1 MSQFDRLV
9 SQLFR
14 RPGLAHSG
22 SRQLLT
28 RAATAHATL
37 LHRAAIDST
46 DRDDMPG
53 LLPAALLSLV
63 EHEPNRGLRRQFLLD
78 PAFIEGLHAAAGLSP
93 SLAAWHT
100 QIAEPSIATV
110 FPAST
115 PEHAHRLGNSVL
127 ALAMRANPNWQG
139 SISLRTDLY
148 GRLRFPL
155 SDWTIELGRFDE
167 RPTAV
172 LADEAIK
179 ATLSRR
185 EVRFA
190 AGRDSEQDLLV
201 IPRLDWLR
209 MLVGN
214 DGAIDGRG
222 IAFAQSGVSAR
233 LHFAGKI
240 PGWHVRY
247 EPIAFAD
254 PGHAGLTGGLA
265 SAILNA
271 IRRKSASIASEF
283 DSVLSVVRGWELP
296 PAAYGTIQS
305 FSDPTLPRVMGLN
318 VSYGADD
325 EPQID
330 PFCFTWFGHEL
341 GHTKSYLIETILH
354 VLGLSLTPTHGGYTE
369 IVARYARRLPIR
381 TLLQIPY
388 THLYEW
394 ALLID
399 LFEKGFADLPW
410 TIAADPIAFGDD
422 LYAEIEEAF
431 DLISREVEPTACGH
445 SVLARLWALSKEILT
460 RWQHVCSGR
469 GLAALEGRGQRGAG
483 RESKKPPSRRVPAI
497 EAGQLTEPRPLR
509 PGN

>member
-37 LHRAAIDST
+37 LRRAAVDST
-46 DRDDMPG
+46 DRDDAAG
-53 LLPAALLSLV
+53 LLPAALLSLI
-63 EHEPNRGLRRQFLLD
+63 EREPNRGLRRQFLLD

-115 PEHAHRLGNSVL
+115 REHAHRLGNSIL

-139 SISLRTDLY
+139 TIALRTDLY

-155 SDWTIELGRFDE
+155 SDWTIELGRFDKQ
-167 RPTAV
+167 PNAV
-172 LADEAIK
+172 LADEVVT
-179 ATLSRR
+179 ATLARR
-185 EVRFA
+185 DVRFA
-190 AGRDSEQDLLV
+190 AGCGSDHDLLI
-201 IPRLDWLR
+201 IPRSDWLR
-209 MLVGN
+209 MIVGN
-214 DGAIDGRG
+214 DAAIDGRG
-222 IAFAQSGVSAR
+222 ISYEQSGVSAR

-247 EPIAFAD
+247 EPIAFTDA
-254 PGHAGLTGGLA
+254 GHAGLTGGLA
-265 SAILNA
+265 AAILNA
-271 IRRKSASIASEF
+271 IRRNSASIASEF
-283 DSVLSVVRGWELP
+283 DGILASVRGWEIP
-296 PAAYGTIQS
+296 PAAYGMIQS

-318 VSYGADD
+318 VSYAAGD

-354 VLGLSLTPTHGGYTE
+354 VQELSLTTIHGAYTDFVE
-369 IVARYARRLPIR
+369 RYSRRLPIR

-394 ALLID
+394 ALLTD
-399 LFEKGFADLPW
+399 AVEKGFADLPW
-410 TIAADPIAFGDD
+410 TITADPLAFGED

-431 DLISREVEPTACGH
+431 DLISRDVEPTACGH
-445 SVLARLWALSKEILT
+445 AVLARLWALSKEVLA
-460 RWQHVCSGR
+460 RWQQVCDSR
-469 GLAALEGRGQRGAG
+469 GLAVLEGRETRAAG
-483 RESKKPPSRRVPAI
+483 RAKR
-497 EAGQLTEPRPLR
+497 AGGPRPLR
-509 PGN
+509 PAN